1 MTAGDTGRS
10 RRRDARSIRILV
22 ADDHELVRQGMR
34 TILQAEPGWTVCAEA
49 TNGRQAVAAALDLKP
64 DLVVLD
70 IAMPELNGVEVIR
83 QIRRSLNVPILIV
96 TMYDADDVLREATE
110 AGANGYV
117 LKAEAGRTLVN
128 AARAILQ
135 RDGLVSDRL
144 IGAGPLRAEGE
155 AEALRQPRVRDLT
168 SREREVL
175 QLLVEGHGNKEIG
188 SALGITTKTAET
200 HRARIMAKL
209 ELHSMSELVRYAI
222 RNRIIEP

>member
-1 MTAGDTGRS
+1 
-10 RRRDARSIRILV
+10 
-22 ADDHELVRQGMR
+22 
-34 TILQAEPGWTVCAEA
+34 
-49 TNGRQAVAAALDLKP
+49 
-64 DLVVLD
+64 
-70 IAMPELNGVEVIR
+70 VIR

-135 RDGLVSDRL
+135 RGGLVSDRL